1 MLYVGQETAK
11 PEESCWDPLALFA
24 CKEQWAPFAELLD
37 STYRARSSQDRS
49 ALQTMIWTLPSRLSL
64 LGCSGRIGCRAS
76 AEQSDLFRRH
86 FDMMYRFSD
95 MNWQRKGHQL

>member
-37 STYRARSSQDRS
+37 STYRARSSQDGG
-49 ALQTMIWTLPSRLSL
+49 ALQTMIWTLPSRLSCL
-64 LGCSGRIGCRAS
+64 FSRGRVRMALAPNGPGAAPACSPMVSQAGRVPPDS
-76 AEQSDLFRRH
+76 
-86 FDMMYRFSD
+86 
-95 MNWQRKGHQL
+95 